1 MKLNSK
7 RTFFIGLA
15 FLSISAFWQMYDNV
29 VPLMLS
35 QSFELGE
42 FTTGIIMSADNV
54 LALFLLPLMGAFSDK
69 VSTKLG
75 KRTPFI
81 IVGTVLAVIFMTA
94 LPYATNTKNLPL
106 FIIALALTLI
116 SMALYRS
123 PAVALM
129 PDLTPKPLRSKGNAV
144 INLMGAVGGMLALVF
159 ISFLVP
165 KVENPNYQTLFFAI
179 SVVMV
184 LAVIL
189 LLITTPENKLVKQ
202 VALEYTDEEEVV
214 TTTSGNE
221 KLPKEVQR
229 SLLFI
234 LFSISLWFMANNA
247 VQTAYSRYAINVWG
261 LEGGS
266 YAQTLL
272 ITTIASIL
280 SYIPI
285 GIIASKIGR
294 KKTIMIGL
302 VLMLLSF
309 TIAGFFTEF
318 SPLINVGFALIGVGL
333 AAVNVNSLPM
343 VVEMSKGS
351 DVGKYTGYYYTFSMS
366 AQIITPILS
375 GYLLQEI
382 SYSILFPYCTFFTVA
397 AMCTMSQVK
406 HGDSKPTS
414 KKSSLEHFD
423 VED

>member
-35 QSFELGE
+35 QNFELGE

-81 IVGTVLAVIFMTA
+81 VVGTILAVIFMTL
-94 LPYATNTKNLPL
+94 LPYATNTNNLPL

-165 KVENPNYQTLFFAI
+165 KGENPNYQMLFLAI
-179 SVVMV
+179 SIVMV
-184 LAVIL
+184 LAVVL

-202 VALEYTDEEEVV
+202 VQLEYTDEEEIIS
-214 TTTSGNE
+214 TASGNE

-285 GIIASKIGR
+285 GIIASKVGR
-294 KKTIMIGL
+294 KKTIMAGL

-309 TIAGFFTEF
+309 TLAGFFTEF

-382 SYSILFPYCTFFTVA
+382 SYSILFPYCVFFTVA
-397 AMCTMSQVK
+397 AMFTMSQVK
-406 HGDSKPTS
+406 HGDSKPAS

>member
-35 QSFELGE
+35 QNFGLDE

-54 LALFLLPLMGAFSDK
+54 LALFLLPLMGALSDK
-69 VSTKLG
+69 VNTKLG

-81 IVGTVLAVIFMTA
+81 IVGTILAVIFMTI
-94 LPYATNTKNLPL
+94 LPFATNNNNLTL
-106 FIIALALTLI
+106 FIVALAFTLI

-165 KVENPNYQTLFFAI
+165 DGDKPSYQVLFMAV
-179 SVVMV
+179 SAVMI

-189 LLITTPENKLVKQ
+189 LLITTPENKLLKEVQ
-202 VALEYTDEEEVV
+202 LEYTDEEDIIN
-214 TTTSGNE
+214 TATGDE
-221 KLPKEVQR
+221 KLPKEVSR
-229 SLLFI
+229 SLFFI
-234 LFSISLWFMANNA
+234 LISISLWFMANNA
-247 VQTAYSRYAINVWG
+247 VQTAYSRYAVNVWG
-261 LEGGS
+261 LDGGS

-294 KKTIMIGL
+294 KKTIMAGL
-302 VLMLLSF
+302 VLMLGSF
-309 TIAGFFTEF
+309 VLAGFFTEYN
-318 SPLINVGFALIGVGL
+318 PLINVGFALIGIGL

-382 SYSILFPYCTFFTVA
+382 SYSILFPYCAFFTML
-397 AMCTMSQVK
+397 AMFTMSRVK
-406 HGDSKPTS
+406 HGDSKPET

>member
-35 QSFELGE
+35 QNFGLDE

-54 LALFLLPLMGAFSDK
+54 LALFLLPLMGALSDK
-69 VSTKLG
+69 VNTKLG
-75 KRTPFI
+75 KRTPFV
-81 IVGTVLAVIFMTA
+81 IVGTILAVIFMSI
-94 LPYATNTKNLPL
+94 LPYATNNNNLIL
-106 FIIALALTLI
+106 FIVALAFTLI

-144 INLMGAVGGMLALVF
+144 INLMGAFGGMLALVF
-159 ISFLVP
+159 ISVLVP
-165 KVENPNYQTLFFAI
+165 KGDNPNYQILFFAI
-179 SVVMV
+179 SIVMII
-184 LAVIL
+184 AVIL
-189 LLITTPENKLVKQ
+189 LVITTPENKLLKEVQ
-202 VALEYTDEEEVV
+202 LEYTDEEDTVHI
-214 TTTSGNE
+214 TAGNE
-221 KLPKEVQR
+221 KLPKEVSR
-229 SLLFI
+229 SLFFI
-234 LFSISLWFMANNA
+234 LISISLWFMANNA
-247 VQTAYSRYAINVWG
+247 VQTAYSRYAVNVWG
-261 LEGGS
+261 LEGGE

-294 KKTIMIGL
+294 KKTIMAGL
-302 VLMLLSF
+302 VLMLVSF
-309 TIAGFFTEF
+309 VLAGFFTEYNA
-318 SPLINVGFALIGVGL
+318 LINVGFALIGVGL

-382 SYSILFPYCTFFTVA
+382 SYSILFPYCAIFTVL

-406 HGDSKPTS
+406 HGDSKPEA
-414 KKSSLEHFD
+414 KKSGLEHFD